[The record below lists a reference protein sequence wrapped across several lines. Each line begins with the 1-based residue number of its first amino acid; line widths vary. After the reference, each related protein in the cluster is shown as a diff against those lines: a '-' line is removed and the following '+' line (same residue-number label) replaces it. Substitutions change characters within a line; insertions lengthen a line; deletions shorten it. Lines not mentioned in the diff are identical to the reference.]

1 MRLVQER
8 RDRQFQARQSRAEC
22 SDNSPARCPV
32 RVDIADPNLPHGWG
46 PKTDPLLRRVTSEP
60 GHSPLDL
67 LRRLPARVALHVLG
81 EALAHADTTTA
92 RSIANHLIGC
102 VQDITLS
109 GAAIARPSRWS
120 RGLWSV
126 PILRARAFKRTAESL
141 DLAAGVVFESWR
153 QIPHDQRHA
162 LVALLQDK
170 LITRCGHERLSPDPR
185 RRMLGADVA
194 AFISPLCGAEHSA
207 LLLADPDP
215 EVVSTA
221 ERRLAR
227 VSLAASGLTNATFGC
242 TPEQLDEAAGVLL
255 DAAANFG
262 VHRSRGTLSGA
273 ILSARALLGAGEF
286 AHAVQDHTR
295 PVRDWLDSLDDEAL
309 AAARVSLRS
318 ARCDFFACRAVQW
331 LASERYSAAA
341 IHRLSTARSPG
352 ALHASLSRWHLCLR
366 PLRAAALSKG
376 TSRGIPKQRGR
387 VVAQAPWALP
397 TPAEVASLDAQQG
410 RALAMQISP
419 GGVAAGHAAKV
430 RADLATHTLEEVR
443 LALAVRDPSPARES
457 LFDPSPRV
465 SRAAYLRWSAAGALH
480 PARAAMSPHRTDE
493 LRRLANI
500 CHDDVRHAA
509 RRELGLC
516 VPGSI
521 LETGRFIRRIQS
533 SGGLEEARRQVVT
546 TPDPCELLLAIK
558 RSGKAAQCI
567 EELCQVVHGSVNPR
581 AVAIAV
587 SALGSLPGIQTRSA
601 ISAALSHSEPRVRAN
616 AVEAAGRRSV
626 RWNEAWPLLISLRE
640 DPSHRVRANLIRV
653 GLAAGFD
660 QRRRLDE
667 LGALLASPSLY
678 ARAAGGWVAERL
690 LSISGVKEPKLAV
703 TVYNSLID
711 AIREESHPAPR
722 ARIASAIQAAIMV
735 GVHQAGGGDSQ
746 RAALASAGPFAKAV
760 A

>member
-1 MRLVQER
+1 MCLFR
-8 RDRQFQARQSRAEC
+8 ARHSRTKG
-22 SDNSPARCPV
+22 SDNSRSRCPV
-32 RVDIADPNLPHGWG
+32 RVVVADPILPLDLS
-46 PKTDPLLRRVTSEP
+46 PKTDPLLRHVTSER
-60 GHSPLDL
+60 GHSSLDL
-67 LRRLPARVALHVLG
+67 LCQLPADVALHVLG

-92 RSIANHLIGC
+92 RTIADHLIRR
-102 VQDITLS
+102 VQDITLA
-109 GAAIARPSRWS
+109 GAAIARPSHWS
-120 RGLWSV
+120 LGLWPV
-126 PILRARAFKRTAESL
+126 PLLRVRALKRMAVSL
-141 DLAAGVVFESWR
+141 DLAAGVVFECWR

-162 LVALLQDK
+162 LVALLQDN
-170 LITRCGHERLSPDPR
+170 LITRCVRERLSPDPR

-227 VSLAASGLTNATFGC
+227 VSIAASGLPNASFGC

-262 VHRSRGTLSGA
+262 VHRSRGTLSSA
-273 ILSARALLGAGEF
+273 ILCARALLGAGEF

-295 PVRDWLDSLDDEAL
+295 PVRDWLDSLDEEAL

-331 LASERYSAAA
+331 LASERFSAAA
-341 IHRLSTARSPG
+341 LHRLSTARSPG
-352 ALHASLSRWHLCLR
+352 AFRASLSRWHLCLR
-366 PLRAAALSKG
+366 PLRVAALSKG
-376 TSRGIPKQRGR
+376 TSRGISKQRGR
-387 VVAQAPWALP
+387 VVAPAPWVLP
-397 TPAEVASLDAQQG
+397 TSAEVASLDAQQG

-419 GGVAAGHAAKV
+419 GGVAAGQASKI
-430 RADLATHTLEEVR
+430 RADLATHPHEEVR
-443 LALAVRDPSPARES
+443 LALTLRDPSPARES

-465 SRAAYLRWSAAGALH
+465 ARAAYLRWSAAGALH
-480 PARAAMSPHRTDE
+480 PAKAAMSSHRTDE

-500 CHDDVRHAA
+500 CHDDVRRAA
-509 RRELGLC
+509 QRELGLC
-516 VPGSI
+516 VSGGI
-521 LETGRFIRRIQS
+521 LDTGRFIRRIQS
-533 SGGLEEARRQVVT
+533 ADGLEETRRLVVT
-546 TPDPCELLLAIK
+546 TPDPCEVLLAIK
-558 RSGKAAQCI
+558 RSGKAAQFT

-587 SALGSLPGIQTRSA
+587 SAMGSLHGIQTRSA

-616 AVEAAGRRSV
+616 AVEAAGRRSA

-667 LGALLASPSLY
+667 LGALLASSSLY

-735 GVHQAGGGDSQ
+735 GVPQTSGEDSAH
-746 RAALASAGPFAKAV
+746 AALGSAGSFARAV